1 MKAHRGA
8 PATPQGVAAK
18 RQVAKETSMRQRTV
32 IALLALATT
41 LTGLALVKIAAQS
54 RPAPVL
60 TAMDYVQI
68 RQLVSR
74 YAYALDSGGNNGYDF
89 ADLFTSDGQFIDP
102 NAKGREQL
110 AALARSPLLGP
121 LNTIH
126 YAMGLV
132 LEATPDGAIGR
143 QYVMEFNFDD
153 NVPPLGKRTQWE
165 VVGDKRGDLRR
176 DAGQYKDVFVKT
188 AKGWR
193 FKSRQVIRSKSG
205 GGTDPEL
212 MAFLKRPVRIKS
224 EPSDNVTAPNGSLS
238 VWDYM
243 QIEQLVASYGHALD
257 SGFGKGDNGDAYASL
272 YTKDGLAF
280 LNTRGYDA
288 LAALAR
294 EQPRGPNYVRH
305 YITHHLIDP
314 SPDGATGKAYLA
326 VLDIGEHGKPNTVF
340 LGGHYEDTYVRTPDG
355 WRIKTRNLLPPKKGP
370 QSAQTARDALPAR

>member
-314 SPDGATGKAYLA
+314 SPEGATGKAYLA

-355 WRIKTRNLLPPKKGP
+355 WRIKTRNL
-370 QSAQTARDALPAR
+370 RPARHGAQPAGTAAR

>member
-1 MKAHRGA
+1 
-8 PATPQGVAAK
+8 
-18 RQVAKETSMRQRTV
+18 MRQRTV
-32 IALLALATT
+32 IVLTALATA
-41 LTGLALVKIAAQS
+41 LTGLALGTIVAQS
-54 RPAPVL
+54 RPTPVL

-74 YAYALDSGGNNGYDF
+74 YAYALDTGGNNGYDF
-89 ADLFTSDGQFIDP
+89 ADLFTADGQFIDP
-102 NAKGREQL
+102 NATGREQL
-110 AALARSPLLGP
+110 AALARSPLTGP

-132 LEATPDGAIGR
+132 LEATADGAVGR

-153 NVPPLGKRTQWE
+153 NPPPLGTRTQWE

-188 AKGWR
+188 AQGWR

-224 EPSDNVTAPNGSLS
+224 ETSDNVTAPQGSLS
-238 VWDYM
+238 AWDYM

-272 YTKDGLAF
+272 YTKDGVAF
-280 LNTRGYDA
+280 LNTKGYDA

-314 SPDGATGKAYLA
+314 SPEGATGKAYLA
-326 VLDIGEHGKPNTVF
+326 VLDIGEDGKPNTVF
-340 LGGHYEDTYVRTPDG
+340 LGGHYEDAYVRTPDG
-355 WRIKTRNLLPPKKGP
+355 WRIKTRHLLPPKHGP
-370 QSAQTARDALPAR
+370 QPAPAAAR

>member
-1 MKAHRGA
+1 
-8 PATPQGVAAK
+8 
-18 RQVAKETSMRQRTV
+18 MRQRTV
-32 IALLALATT
+32 ITLIALATAV
-41 LTGLALVKIAAQS
+41 TGLALVTVGAQS
-54 RPAPVL
+54 KPAPVL

-68 RQLVSR
+68 KQLVTR
-74 YAYALDSGGNNGYDF
+74 YAYALDTGSNNGYDF
-89 ADLFTSDGQFIDP
+89 ADLFTPDGQFIDP

-110 AALARSPLLGP
+110 AAFGRNPLMGP
-121 LNTIH
+121 LNVIH

-143 QYVMEFNFDD
+143 QYVMEFDFND

-188 AKGWR
+188 DKGWR
-193 FKSRQVIRSKSG
+193 FKSRQVVRSKSG

-224 EPSDNVTAPNGSLS
+224 EPSDNVTAKNGSLS

-272 YTKDGLAF
+272 YAKDGLAF
-280 LNTRGYDA
+280 LNVKGYDA

-314 SPDGATGKAYLA
+314 SPEGATGKAYLS

-370 QSAQTARDALPAR
+370 QSAEAARTALPPR

>member
-1 MKAHRGA
+1 
-8 PATPQGVAAK
+8 
-18 RQVAKETSMRQRTV
+18 MRQRTI
-32 IALLALATT
+32 IALITFATA
-41 LTGLALVKIAAQS
+41 LTGLALVNVLAQS
-54 RPAPVL
+54 KPAPVL

-74 YAYALDSGGNNGYDF
+74 YAYALDTGGNNGYDF
-89 ADLFTSDGQFIDP
+89 ADLFLPDGEFIDP
-102 NAKGREQL
+102 NAKGREQI
-110 AALARSPLLGP
+110 AALARSSVQGP

-126 YAMGLV
+126 YGMTLV
-132 LEATPDGAIGR
+132 LEPSRDGAIGR
-143 QYVMEFNFDD
+143 QYVTEFNFDD

-165 VVGDKRGDLRR
+165 VVGDKRGDLRK
-176 DAGQYKDVFVKT
+176 DGGQYKDVYVKT

-193 FKSRQVIRSKSG
+193 FKSRQVVRSKSG

-224 EPSDNVTAPNGSLS
+224 EASDNVTAPKGSLS
-238 VWDYM
+238 VWDYQ

-257 SGFGKGDNGDAYASL
+257 SGFGKGDNGDAYAGL
-272 YTKDGLAF
+272 YTRDGLAF
-280 LNTRGYDA
+280 LNTKGYEA

-314 SPDGATGKAYLA
+314 SPEGATGKAYLA

-340 LGGHYEDTYVRTPDG
+340 LGGHYEDTYVRTPEG
-355 WRIKTRNLLPPKKGP
+355 WRIKTRNLLPPKHGP
-370 QSAQTARDALPAR
+370 QPAQASAR

>member
-1 MKAHRGA
+1 
-8 PATPQGVAAK
+8 
-18 RQVAKETSMRQRTV
+18 MRQRTI
-32 IALLALATT
+32 IALITLATA
-41 LTGLALVKIAAQS
+41 LTGLALVNVLAQS
-54 RPAPVL
+54 KPAPVL

-74 YAYALDSGGNNGYDF
+74 YAYALDTGGNNGYDF
-89 ADLFTSDGQFIDP
+89 ADLFLPDGEFIDP
-102 NAKGREQL
+102 NAKGREQI
-110 AALARSPLLGP
+110 AALARGTVQGP

-126 YAMGLV
+126 YGMTLV
-132 LEATPDGAIGR
+132 LEPSPDGAIGR
-143 QYVMEFNFDD
+143 QYVTEFNFDD

-165 VVGDKRGDLRR
+165 VVGDKRGDLRK
-176 DAGQYKDVFVKT
+176 DGGQYKDVYVKT

-193 FKSRQVIRSKSG
+193 FKSRQVVRSKSG

-224 EPSDNVTAPNGSLS
+224 EPSDNVTAPKGSLS
-238 VWDYM
+238 VWDYQ

-257 SGFGKGDNGDAYASL
+257 SGFGKGDNGDAYAGL
-272 YTKDGLAF
+272 YTRDGLAF
-280 LNTRGYDA
+280 LNTKGYEA

-314 SPDGATGKAYLA
+314 SPEGATGKAYLA

-340 LGGHYEDTYVRTPDG
+340 LGGHYEDTYVRTPEG
-355 WRIKTRNLLPPKKGP
+355 WRIKTRNLLPPKHGP
-370 QSAQTARDALPAR
+370 QPAQASAR

>member
-1 MKAHRGA
+1 
-8 PATPQGVAAK
+8 
-18 RQVAKETSMRQRTV
+18 MRQRTI
-32 IALLALATT
+32 IALITLATA
-41 LTGLALVKIAAQS
+41 LTGLALVNVLAQS
-54 RPAPVL
+54 KPAPVL

-74 YAYALDSGGNNGYDF
+74 YAYALDTGGNNGYDF
-89 ADLFTSDGQFIDP
+89 ADLFLPDGEFIDP
-102 NAKGREQL
+102 NAKGREQI
-110 AALARSPLLGP
+110 AALARGSVQGP

-126 YAMGLV
+126 YGMTLV
-132 LEATPDGAIGR
+132 LEPSPDGAIGR
-143 QYVMEFNFDD
+143 QYVTEFNFDD

-165 VVGDKRGDLRR
+165 VVGDKRGDLRK
-176 DAGQYKDVFVKT
+176 DGGQYKDVYVKT

-193 FKSRQVIRSKSG
+193 FKSRQVVRSKSG

-238 VWDYM
+238 VWDYL

-257 SGFGKGDNGDAYASL
+257 SGFGKGDNGDAYAGL
-272 YTKDGLAF
+272 YTRDGLAF
-280 LNTRGYDA
+280 LNTKGYEA

-314 SPDGATGKAYLA
+314 SPEGATGKAYLA

-340 LGGHYEDTYVRTPDG
+340 LGGHYEDTYVRTPEG
-355 WRIKTRNLLPPKKGP
+355 WRIKTRNLLPPKHGP
-370 QSAQTARDALPAR
+370 QPAQASAR

>member
-1 MKAHRGA
+1 
-8 PATPQGVAAK
+8 
-18 RQVAKETSMRQRTV
+18 MRQRTV
-32 IALLALATT
+32 IALIALVTG
-41 LTGLALVKIAAQS
+41 LTGLALVKVVAQS
-54 RPAPVL
+54 RPAPIL

-68 RQLVSR
+68 RQLVAR
-74 YAYALDSGGNNGYDF
+74 YAYALDTAGNNGYDF
-89 ADLFTSDGQFIDP
+89 ADLFTPDGQFIDP

-110 AALARSPLLGP
+110 AALARSPLMGP

-126 YAMGLV
+126 YGMGLV

-153 NVPPLGKRTQWE
+153 NVPPLGTRTQWE

-176 DAGQYKDVFVKT
+176 DAGQYKDVYVKT
-188 AKGWR
+188 AQGWR

-224 EPSDNVTAPNGSLS
+224 EPSDNVTAKNGSLS

-272 YTKDGLAF
+272 YAKDGLAF
-280 LNTRGYDA
+280 LNVKGYDA

-314 SPDGATGKAYLA
+314 SPAGASGKAYLA
-326 VLDIGEHGKPNTVF
+326 VLDIGENGKPNSVF
-340 LGGHYEDTYVRTPDG
+340 LGGHYVDTYVRTPEG
-355 WRIKTRNLLPPKKGP
+355 WRIKTRNLLPPKHGP
-370 QSAQTARDALPAR
+370 QPAQAPAR